1 MSFVFR
7 LADVGEG
14 IHEAEIVEI
23 LVEVGDEVKED
34 QEVFKVET
42 DKAVVG
48 LPAPVSGTVAEIPN
62 IVGDVVK
69 VGEPL
74 MVFQTTDD
82 ASIKEPAI
90 VDVDP
95 QEAEEYAPIKKPTP
109 PRRPLATPHTRHLA
123 RKLGVDINA
132 IQGSGKNG
140 RITDEDVENAAKAV
154 PVVDKVDTSVLKTPS
169 VEAENP
175 EPANGKFEPGE
186 YGPTRRIAFKG
197 IRKRTAEAM
206 THSFFTIPHV
216 WHTEDVDVTDLFQV
230 VKAQRDDAQARGIKL
245 TPLAF
250 ITRAVTS
257 ALKTFPQVNSSLD
270 EDANEIVL
278 KDYVNIGFAVETE
291 HGLMVPVVRHADK
304 KSILQLATDIQ
315 TLSDRARSREI
326 ELAELRGGTFTI
338 TNVGVVGGAHATP
351 IIHSPQVGILA
362 IMQARQK
369 PVALNDEIVIRRI
382 MPLVLAYDHRV
393 LDGAIMARF
402 MNHIKHLLEDPMRML
417 VELV

>member
-1 MSFVFR
+1 MSFVFK

-14 IHEAEIVEI
+14 IHEAEIVDI

-34 QEVFKVET
+34 QEIFKVET

-48 LPAPVSGTVAEIPN
+48 LPSPVSGTVLEIPN

-74 MVFQTTDD
+74 MVFETAD
-82 ASIKEPAI
+82 AGVEEPVA
-90 VDVDP
+90 VET
-95 QEAEEYAPIKKPTP
+95 QAAEAEEYVPIKKPTA

-123 RKLGVDINA
+123 RKLGVDINT

-154 PVVDKVDTSVLKTPS
+154 PVVEKVDSTILESPAVK
-169 VEAENP
+169 VESP
-175 EPANGKFEPGE
+175 EPANGKFETGE
-186 YGPTRRIAFKG
+186 FGPTRRIPFKG

-216 WHTEDVDVTDLFQV
+216 WHTEEVDVTDLFKV
-230 VKAQRDDAQARGIKL
+230 VKAQRKDMEARGIKL
-245 TPLAF
+245 TPLSF

-257 ALKTFPQVNSSLD
+257 ALKTYPQVNSSLD
-270 EDANEIVL
+270 EAVNEIVL

-291 HGLMVPVVRHADK
+291 HGLMVPVIQSADK
-304 KSILQLATDIQ
+304 KSILQLAGDIQ
-315 TLSDRARSREI
+315 NLSDRARSREI
-326 ELAELRGGTFTI
+326 ELSELRGGTFTI

-351 IIHSPQVGILA
+351 IIYSPQVGILA
-362 IMQARQK
+362 IMQARPK
-369 PVALNDEIVIRRI
+369 PVVRNDEIVIRRM

-402 MNHIKHLLEDPMRML
+402 MNHIKNLLEDPMRML

>member
-1 MSFVFR
+1 MSFVFK

-23 LVEVGDEVKED
+23 LVQVGDEVKED
-34 QEVFKVET
+34 QEIFKVET

-48 LPAPVSGTVAEIPN
+48 LPSPVSGTVLEIPN

-74 MVFQTTDD
+74 MIFQAKD
-82 ASIKEPAI
+82 EP
-90 VDVDP
+90 V
-95 QEAEEYAPIKKPTP
+95 QEPVLAENQAVEADEYRPIKKSSP

-123 RKLGVDINA
+123 RKLGVDIHVVQA
-132 IQGSGKNG
+132 SGKNG

-154 PVVDKVDTSVLKTPS
+154 PVVEKVDSTILEAPS
-169 VEAENP
+169 VKVDHP
-175 EPANGKFEPGE
+175 EPANGKFEASE
-186 YGPTRRIAFKG
+186 FGPTHRIPFKG

-216 WHTEDVDVTDLFQV
+216 WHTEEVDVTELFRV
-230 VKAQRDDAQARGIKL
+230 VKAQRQDMESRGIKL
-245 TPLAF
+245 TPLSF
-250 ITRAVTS
+250 IMRAVTS
-257 ALKTFPQVNSSLD
+257 ALKTYPHVNSSLD
-270 EDANEIVL
+270 EEANEIVL

-291 HGLMVPVVRHADK
+291 HGLMVPVIRNADK
-304 KSILQLATDIQ
+304 KSILQLAADIQ
-315 TLSDRARSREI
+315 NLSDRARSREI
-326 ELAELRGGTFTI
+326 ELSELKGGTFTI

-351 IIHSPQVGILA
+351 IIYSPQVGILA
-362 IMQARQK
+362 IMQARPK
-369 PVALNDEIVIRRI
+369 PVVRNDEIVIRRM

-402 MNHIKHLLEDPMRML
+402 MNHIKNLLEDPMRML